1 MGAIDQGLVQ
11 EMDREACRHAFIRG
25 GVILRHH
32 NRCIRPDRRRRQ
44 GARGLRSPLSADT
57 TRSGSD
63 FTLVKQFIVP
73 YAGVVRVKW
82 QLKSDG
88 SHDAFAFVESQID
101 SCPVS
106 STTLATFETF
116 SCKLRVVAG
125 DLIEV
130 TVRGEQVN
138 IDPVAFSTGSV
149 RRGQL
154 FFDVVN
160 SSGQGKTLAD

>member
-1 MGAIDQGLVQ
+1 VKPVATLSSAAVLSFVITTGASGQTADVGRALVVS
-11 EMDREACRHAFIRG
+11 DR
-25 GVILRHH
+25 LR
-32 NRCIRPDRRRRQ
+32 
-44 GARGLRSPLSADT
+44 LSADT

-116 SCKLRVVAG
+116 SCKPRVVAG

-149 RRGQL
+149 RRVQL